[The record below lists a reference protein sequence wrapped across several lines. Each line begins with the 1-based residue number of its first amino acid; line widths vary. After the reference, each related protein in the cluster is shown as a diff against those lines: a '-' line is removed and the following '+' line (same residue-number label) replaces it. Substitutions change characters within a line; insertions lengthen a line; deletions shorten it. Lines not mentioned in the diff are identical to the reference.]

1 MQIGTILKK
10 EREKRGL
17 TQQQLADQIKM
28 SRAAYAQYELG
39 VNTPTLDNLMRI
51 ADLYGTSIDYL
62 AGRYANNT
70 NEQKKQPRRAEQS

>member
-28 SRAAYAQYELG
+28 SRAAYAQYELE

-70 NEQKKQPRRAEQS
+70 NEQKKTTPQG